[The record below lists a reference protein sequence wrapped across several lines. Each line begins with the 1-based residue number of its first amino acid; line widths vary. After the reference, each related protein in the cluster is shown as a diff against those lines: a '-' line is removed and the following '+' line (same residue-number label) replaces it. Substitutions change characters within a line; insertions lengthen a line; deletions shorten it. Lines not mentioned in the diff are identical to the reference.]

1 MNETLPEAASSP
13 SSSQTWRA
21 RPLRPPPD
29 EGLHRAIHQAVAVET
44 SRSWHIAEEKQA
56 HKIDVGLALTQAAL
70 RGAQGRARGAGR
82 PVRAVYRRRYEE
94 QRAAGAVR

>member
-1 MNETLPEAASSP
+1 MTATDNHKFFTP
-13 SSSQTWRA
+13 S
-21 RPLRPPPD
+21 
-29 EGLHRAIHQAVAVET
+29 GLVELKDLKAAIHDN
-44 SRSWHIAEEKQA
+44 
-56 HKIDVGLALTQAAL
+56 KIDVVLALTQAAL